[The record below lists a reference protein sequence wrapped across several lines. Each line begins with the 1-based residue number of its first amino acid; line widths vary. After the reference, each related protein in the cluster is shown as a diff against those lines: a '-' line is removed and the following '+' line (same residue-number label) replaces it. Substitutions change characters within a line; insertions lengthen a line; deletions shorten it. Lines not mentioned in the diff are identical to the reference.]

1 VGAATGIMSWLRPR
15 RRRIPRRKPAFHQ
28 GVCDYRRILLDL
40 LFAAGYV
47 AATVALLVPFEVRT
61 IDTL

>member
-1 VGAATGIMSWLRPR
+1 VAATR
-15 RRRIPRRKPAFHQ
+15 RRRIPRCKPALHN
-28 GVCDYRRILLDL
+28 GVCSYRGILLDL

-47 AATVALLVPFEVRT
+47 AATIALFVSFEVRT